1 MSGFKLPQVAVLDV
15 VPGRE
20 VLIDADCVA
29 YYGAAGCDEMLVRSA
44 TRRADLRM
52 KQIIAETRAESYTGY
67 LTGKNNFRDL
77 IATLQ
82 RYKGNRYDKNGKR
95 ITVQPLW
102 LSAVRLH
109 LQNKWGCLMCEG
121 QEADDALSIHQY
133 RAKEIGTETIIS
145 SIDKDLLI
153 NSGLHHNMTS
163 GEMFK
168 SEGYGEIWVSK
179 NGVKGHGLKFF
190 LTQLLMGDSADWIKG
205 LPKVTQMM
213 KDEYGIA
220 RLGGCGPKAAFLVIN
235 DTKSYQEGLERVTK
249 CYDEFW
255 YENGYDHWNNS
266 KLHFGAGPSTAHN
279 QLKEQG
285 QLLWMRRKEGELWTQ
300 DMQFPLV

>member
-1 MSGFKLPQVAVLDV
+1 MGGFKLPQVAVLDT

-29 YYGAAGCDEMLVRSA
+29 YYGAAGCDEMPVRSG
-44 TRRADLRM
+44 TRRVDMRM
-52 KQIIAETRAESYTGY
+52 KQIIAETRAETYTGY

-95 ITVQPLW
+95 ITTQPKW
-102 LSAVRLH
+102 LKMCRLH
-109 LQNKWGCLMCEG
+109 LENTWGCKMCEG
-121 QEADDALSIHQY
+121 QEADDALIIHQNQ
-133 RAKEIGTETIIS
+133 AVHETVIS

-153 NSGLHHNMTS
+153 NSGLHHDMTS
-163 GEMFK
+163 GEMFS
-168 SEGYGEIWVSK
+168 SEGYGEIWMKGS
-179 NGVKGHGLKFF
+179 GCKGHGLKFF
-190 LTQLLMGDSADWIKG
+190 LAQLLMGDTADWIKG

-213 KDEYGIA
+213 KDEYDVA

-235 DTKSYQEGLERVTK
+235 PTKTYKEGLARVQR

-255 YENGYDHWNNS
+255 YNNSYKHWNND
-266 KLHFGAGPSTAHN
+266 KLTFGAGPSTSEK
-279 QLKEQG
+279 QLIEQG
-285 QLLWMRRKEGELWTQ
+285 QLLWMRRKEGELWSLNQ
-300 DMQFPLV
+300 EY